1 MSHTVMG
8 DEEWVMK
15 TFDHHSSPITHHSI
29 LVPALPA

>member
-15 TFDHHSSPITHHSI
+15 TLDHHPSTITHHFI
-29 LVPALPA
+29 LAPACPA